1 MSAFLQGATMLAS
14 FAVAA
19 FFLRY
24 WRQTGD
30 RLFGVFALAFT
41 FFGAN
46 RIVLAVL
53 DTDSEAR
60 TWVYL
65 LRALMFVAI
74 LAAIV
79 DKNLQQSQP
88 RAEELRA
95 RVENGDISRPD

>member
-14 FAVAA
+14 FAIAV

-41 FFGAN
+41 LFGAN
-46 RIVLAVL
+46 RIVLASL

-65 LRALMFVAI
+65 LRAFMFLAI
-74 LAAIV
+74 IGAII
-79 DKNLQQSQP
+79 DKNMQRRDESQ
-88 RAEELRA
+88 
-95 RVENGDISRPD
+95 DDQPDD

>member
-1 MSAFLQGATMLAS
+1 MSTFVQGATMFGS
-14 FAVAA
+14 FAIAV

-41 FFGAN
+41 LFGVN
-46 RIVLAVL
+46 RIVLASL

-65 LRALMFVAI
+65 LRALMFIAI
-74 LAAIV
+74 IGAII
-79 DKNLQQSQP
+79 DKNMQ
-88 RAEELRA
+88 LREKPPG
-95 RVENGDISRPD
+95 RHPEDPPSSVS

>member
-1 MSAFLQGATMLAS
+1 MSTFLQGATMLAS
-14 FAVAA
+14 FAVAV

-30 RLFGVFALAFT
+30 RLFGVFSLAFSL
-41 FFGAN
+41 FGVN
-46 RIVLAVL
+46 RIVLAAL

-79 DKNLQQSQP
+79 DKNLQQREP
-88 RAEELRA
+88 MADEPGEG
-95 RVENGDISRPD
+95 VGEK

>member
-1 MSAFLQGATMLAS
+1 MSAFVQGATMLGSLAI
-14 FAVAA
+14 AV

-41 FFGAN
+41 LFGVN
-46 RIVLAVL
+46 RILLASL

-65 LRALMFVAI
+65 LRALMFIAI
-74 LAAIV
+74 IGAII
-79 DKNLQQSQP
+79 DKNLE
-88 RAEELRA
+88 RRE
-95 RVENGDISRPD
+95 